1 MEPAKIPLAT
11 VKRVMKEDP
20 DVVSVSNSA
29 VQYMASSVQLFINY
43 YTEKV
48 LVNALSEGRQRIGY
62 TDFANV
68 ANEHRELAFVGR
80 LVPQQVQ
87 FKEAFAQRVAADMN
101 DDEQQAI
108 PFPRKEEEME
118 ADEEDASD

>member
-11 VKRVMKEDP
+11 VKRIMKEDP

-48 LVNALSEGRQRIGY
+48 LMTARSEGRQRIGY
-62 TDFANV
+62 ADFASV
-68 ANEHRELAFVGR
+68 AAEHRDLAFIGR
-80 LVPQQVQ
+80 LVPQQVP
-87 FKEAFAQRVAADMN
+87 FKDVFAQRVAADLN
-101 DDEQQAI
+101 DDEQKAI
-108 PFPRKEEEME
+108 PFPRKEEELE
-118 ADEEDASD
+118 ADEEDLSD